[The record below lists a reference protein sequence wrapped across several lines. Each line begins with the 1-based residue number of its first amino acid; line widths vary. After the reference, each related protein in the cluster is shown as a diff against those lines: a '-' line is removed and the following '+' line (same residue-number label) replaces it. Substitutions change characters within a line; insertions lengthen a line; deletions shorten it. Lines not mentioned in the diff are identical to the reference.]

1 MSQKTGMLTRT
12 QASRPRT
19 GPRTRPSRPKPGPRT
34 QHSRPRPGQRT
45 EGSRPRPGPRTCL
58 FLTPRTEPKTS
69 TDEPT
74 SHILLAAHKSVVNVI
89 CQKIK
94 SITNN

>member
-1 MSQKTGMLTRT
+1 MLTRT

-19 GPRTRPSRPKPGPRT
+19 GPRTRPSRPRPGPRT
-34 QHSRPRPGQRT
+34 QHARPRPGPRT
-45 EGSRPRPGPRTCL
+45 EGSRPRPGPRISQ
-58 FLTPRTEPKTS
+58 FLTTRTEPRTS
-69 TDEPT
+69 AYEST
-74 SHILLAAHKSVVNVI
+74 SYILLAPHKSVVNVV